1 MNPSSIGSH
10 PNREACDERPDR
22 ASNRV
27 VNRTVPPDPAFMQKY
42 SGEVRARIVKK
53 AYELYEQRGRL
64 GGQAIDDWLQAE
76 EIVMR
81 KVHEAGE

>member
-1 MNPSSIGSH
+1 MKI
-10 PNREACDERPDR
+10 RTT
-22 ASNRV
+22 ASTLV

-42 SGEVRARIVKK
+42 SDEARERIAEK
-53 AYELYEQRGRL
+53 AYELYEQRGRQD
-64 GGQAIDDWLQAE
+64 GQDLDDWLQAE